1 MQARTFLLP
10 LVLLAISP
18 RLSAGPAWPQF
29 RGVNGQGIAAAG
41 DKPPIEFGPDK
52 NVRWKTPVPAGVSSP
67 CVWEDHLFLTASE
80 GDRLLLLGFHT
91 SDGKLRWR
99 HEVGA
104 SKPQSLHQTNNPA
117 AATPTTDGRRVY
129 AYHCGFGL
137 VACDFEGREIWNHPL
152 ETPLVVNGSGTSPVL
167 AGGKLLLVCDQQ
179 GGNSYLL
186 AVDPETGRQLWKT
199 PRPQA
204 VSAYTTPV
212 VWKRGPIEE
221 IVISGSL
228 RVTAYALEDGAERWS
243 AGGLEG
249 VSVCPSPV
257 IGNGKIFLASRSF
270 GGAAPSA
277 AASAGM
283 MLADADRDGKLS
295 LKEAPFLEKDNAF
308 DFIDANKDG
317 FASAQEIKEA
327 SDWIRGGDFG
337 LFSLKDP
344 GEAKGKLDDQFTEW
358 RHKSGIPK
366 VSSPIL
372 ADGRLYTVQDGGMV
386 TCTDPSTGRIIFDRE
401 RLGKNAGGDYFASPI
416 MADGRI
422 YVCSTRGVISVIQSG
437 GDSLKVLAQNPLN
450 DPVLATPAIV
460 GNRIYIRS
468 AGTLWAF
475 GE

>member
-1 MQARTFLLP
+1 MQTRTFFPFLF
-10 LVLLAISP
+10 LAISP
-18 RLSAGPAWPQF
+18 WLPAGPVWPQF
-29 RGVNGQGIAAAG
+29 RGPNGQGIAAAG

-52 NVRWKTPVPAGVSSP
+52 NIRWKTPVPAGVSSP

-80 GDRLLLLGFHT
+80 GDRLLLLSFHT

-104 SKPQSLHQTNNPA
+104 SKPQSLHQTNKPA

-137 VACDFEGREIWNHPL
+137 VACDFEGREIWRHPL

-212 VWKRGPIEE
+212 FWKRGPIEE

-257 IGNGKIFLASRSF
+257 IGDGKIFLASRSF

-295 LKEAPFLEKDNAF
+295 RKEAPFLEKDNAF

-317 FASAQEIKEA
+317 FASTQEIKEA

-337 LFSLKDP
+337 LFALKDP
-344 GEAKGKLDDQFTEW
+344 GDAKGKLDESFSLW
-358 RHKSGIPK
+358 RHKTGIPK
-366 VSSPIL
+366 VASPIL
-372 ADGRLYTVQDGGMV
+372 ADGLLYMVQDGGMV
-386 TCTDPSTGRIIFDRE
+386 TCTDAATGRIIFDRE
-401 RLGKNAGGDYFASPI
+401 RLGKDAGGDYFASPVI
-416 MADGRI
+416 ADGHI
-422 YVCSTRGVISVIQSG
+422 YLCSTRGVISVIQAG
-437 GDSLKVLAQNPLN
+437 GNSLKILAKNALN

-460 GNRIYIRS
+460 DNRIYIRS
-468 AGTLWAF
+468 ASTLWAF